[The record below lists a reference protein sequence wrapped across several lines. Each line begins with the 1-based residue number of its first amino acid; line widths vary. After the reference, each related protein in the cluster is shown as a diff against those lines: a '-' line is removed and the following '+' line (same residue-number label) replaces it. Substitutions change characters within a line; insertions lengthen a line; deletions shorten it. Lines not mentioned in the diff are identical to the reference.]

1 MSFIAFTAEIRASM
15 GIRTV
20 TAKKDHPS
28 GIFIKD
34 DVVYALNK
42 IKIFVPN
49 PLNADEATE
58 WPIDKASFTEYF
70 SETTPAVPVVIDLTS
85 LTYVTFDA
93 TRRTQLGV
101 RQVRALK
108 NSPIGLFATND
119 VLYAQKKFA
128 IWKQKAGN
136 ANLACRFDFDGGLF
150 AQYFVDV

>member
-20 TAKKDHPS
+20 TAIKDHPS
-28 GIFIKD
+28 GIVNED

-49 PLNADEATE
+49 PLDADEAAE
-58 WPIDKASFTEYF
+58 WPIDRASFTDYF
-70 SETTPAVPVVIDLTS
+70 EETTPADPVLIDLTS
-85 LTYVTFDA
+85 LTYETFDA
-93 TRRTQLGV
+93 TRRTELGV

-108 NSPIGLFATND
+108 DSPIGLFATND

-128 IWKQKAGN
+128 IWKQKSGN
-136 ANLACRFDFDGGLF
+136 ANLACRFDFDGNF
-150 AQYFVDV
+150 FDQYFVNV